1 MRNIQII
8 QIPPRKTL
16 CRCRVSYRSHRKT
29 DNILGLADHTDP
41 TPENISVCTNYRYSD
56 PTLAN
61 VCEKR
66 ARSRMVHPGKHERV
80 CKSELFTAYRR
91 EHMAYNMHVRQK
103 YLDRIDSQD
112 PQRNLLA
119 ARCRDILFGRRNTR
133 AAATDI
139 CHAYAYALLQLHV
152 MYACGVGQCVY
163 GS

>member
-8 QIPPRKTL
+8 QSPPRKTL

-80 CKSELFTAYRR
+80 CKSELFTAYTREQGNTWRIICMCGKNNSIVSTPRIRR
-91 EHMAYNMHVRQK
+91 GTSSLPAAEIFSSAAET
-103 YLDRIDSQD
+103 LE
-112 PQRNLLA
+112 LLPPTSA
-119 ARCRDILFGRRNTR
+119 ILTLMLCFSST
-133 AAATDI
+133 
-139 CHAYAYALLQLHV
+139 
-152 MYACGVGQCVY
+152 
-163 GS
+163 